1 MSEQPKPEDIFCP
14 ACGYYCLG
22 RGGVGCIDKPSMIEP
37 KPAPQEPSAEDDARC
52 PACDD
57 NNFCGHPFHGVDAL
71 REENARLR
79 TALDTL
85 PGVTAQLRH
94 AYAQVHGGRV
104 SRRGMR
110 QFADGLLAPQIRKLE
125 SACLQQSISNQPS
138 ADTIASVRALYRDD
152 RDAMAAALIQM
163 RADLAEAQRE
173 R

>member
-1 MSEQPKPEDIFCP
+1 MKLSQK
-14 ACGYYCLG
+14 
-22 RGGVGCIDKPSMIEP
+22 
-37 KPAPQEPSAEDDARC
+37 
-52 PACDD
+52 
-57 NNFCGHPFHGVDAL
+57 L

-94 AYAQVHGGRV
+94 AYAQAHGGRV